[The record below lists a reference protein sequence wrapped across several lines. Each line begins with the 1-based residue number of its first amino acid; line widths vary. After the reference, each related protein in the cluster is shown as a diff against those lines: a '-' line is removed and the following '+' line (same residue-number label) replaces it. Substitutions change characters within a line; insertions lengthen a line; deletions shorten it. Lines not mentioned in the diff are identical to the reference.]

1 MDRNR
6 GVVATSAS
14 VNRRRWH
21 HEQTERCNASPF
33 GAIPDFR
40 YGSAMEKAALF
51 DAAAAQRH
59 RLIGVLEGLSE
70 EQWNVQSLC
79 EKWRVR
85 DVVGHLVSILDVP
98 TRRFLWGSIRA
109 RSFDDH
115 GASVAIDYGSQD
127 PVQLLE
133 KYRQLAN
140 RQFALPIVG
149 PIAPL
154 TDVLVHTRDIERP
167 LGLSATLLPEGLRAA
182 LDYCCGG
189 RAYGFVPKKRTE
201 GLRFEATDVD
211 WSAGEG
217 ALVSGPAEAI
227 LLAATNRP
235 IALPELSGDGVEMLA
250 NRIS

>member
-1 MDRNR
+1 
-6 GVVATSAS
+6 
-14 VNRRRWH
+14 
-21 HEQTERCNASPF
+21 
-33 GAIPDFR
+33 
-40 YGSAMEKAALF
+40 MEKAALF
-51 DAAAAQRH
+51 DAVASQRH
-59 RLIGVLEGLSE
+59 RLIGVLDGLSH

-79 EKWRVR
+79 KKWRVR
-85 DVVGHLVSILDVP
+85 DVVGHLVSILEIP
-98 TRRFLWGSIRA
+98 TRRVLWGSLRA
-109 RSFDDH
+109 RSFDDY
-115 GASVAIDYGSQD
+115 AAVVATDYGLQE
-127 PVQLLE
+127 PAQLVA

-140 RQFALPIVG
+140 RQFAPPIVG

-189 RAYGFVPKKRTE
+189 RAYGFVPRKRTE

-227 LLAATNRP
+227 LLTVSNRP
-235 IALPELSGDGVEMLA
+235 IALRDLSGDGVEKLGSRLA
-250 NRIS
+250 